1 MTLVFRVLSFPFMI
15 SPSYEQFLESLE
27 HGNLVPVWEEV
38 LTDYDTPVSVFRKID
53 SPDYSFLFE
62 SVEGGD
68 KWARYSFLGTDP
80 SVVFRS
86 KGRNIEIVRSGG
98 ETETFTGDP
107 ILALRN
113 LLSCYRPVSSE
124 ELPRFHGGAVGYF
137 GYDMVR
143 FIENIPDTSPDELG
157 LWDSIYMIMDTVL
170 AFDNVTSKIKIISN
184 AYVPDVENAKEE
196 YEKSLAKIAELKNKL
211 KSSLDGAF
219 TNGVSGGVSEEEF
232 KLESNFEPAEFKDA
246 ILRTKD
252 YIKSGD
258 IIQAVISQRW
268 KTELRVDPFDLY
280 RALRILNPSPY
291 MFFLR
296 MGDEILTGSSPE
308 VMVRVEGK
316 RIASRPIA
324 GTRPRG
330 KTVSEDDS
338 LAAELIADPK
348 ERAEHIMLVDLARND
363 LGRVS
368 DTGSV
373 RVDEFMIVERYSHVM
388 HIVSNVTA
396 LLADGADAFDV
407 IKATFPAGTLSGA
420 PKVRAMEII
429 EETEPATRGAYG
441 GCVCYFS
448 FSGNMD
454 SCITIRTF
462 VIKDGKIY
470 IQAGAG
476 IVADSNPETEYQE
489 TVNKVKALV
498 KSVELAE
505 DGL

>member
-1 MTLVFRVLSFPFMI
+1 MI
-15 SPSYEQFLESLE
+15 SPSYEQFLEHLE
-27 HGNLVPVWEEV
+27 HGNLIPVWEEV
-38 LTDYDTPVSVFRKID
+38 LVDYDTPVSVFRKIE
-53 SPDYSFLFE
+53 SPEYSFLLE

-68 KWARYSFLGTDP
+68 KWARYSFMGTEP

-86 KGRNIEIVRSGG
+86 KGRSIEIMRADGG
-98 ETETFTGDP
+98 TEALTGDP
-107 ILALRN
+107 ILALRD
-113 LLSCYRPVSSE
+113 LLSRYRPVSCE

-143 FIENIPDTSPDELG
+143 FIEDIPDTSPDELD

-170 AFDNVTSKIKIISN
+170 AFDNVTNKIKIISN
-184 AYVPDVENAKEE
+184 AYVPDAENAKEE
-196 YEKSLAKIAELKNKL
+196 YEKSLAKIAKIKGKL
-211 KSSLDGAF
+211 KSSLDETF
-219 TNGVSGGVSEEEF
+219 TNGISEGVSEEEF
-232 KLESNFEPAEFKDA
+232 KLESNFEVGQFKEA
-246 ILRTKD
+246 VLRTKE

-268 KTELRVDPFDLY
+268 KTDLKVDPFDLY
-280 RALRILNPSPY
+280 RALRMLNPSPY

-296 MGDEILTGSSPE
+296 MGDEMLTGSSPE
-308 VMVRVEGK
+308 VMVRVEGE

-330 KTVSEDDS
+330 KTVSEDDN

-373 RVDEFMIVERYSHVM
+373 RVEEFMVVERYSHVM

-429 EETEPATRGAYG
+429 EEAEPATRGAYG

-462 VIKDGKIY
+462 VIKDGKVY

-489 TVNKVKALV
+489 TVNKVKALI
-498 KSVELAE
+498 KSVELAK

>member
-1 MTLVFRVLSFPFMI
+1 MI
-15 SPSYEQFLESLE
+15 SPSYEQFLENLKR
-27 HGNLVPVWEEV
+27 GNLVPVWEEF
-38 LTDYDTPVSVFRKID
+38 LADYDTPVSVFKKID
-53 SPDYSFLFE
+53 SSDYSFLFE

-68 KWARYSFLGTDP
+68 KWARYSFLGIDP
-80 SVVFRS
+80 SIVLRS
-86 KGRNIEIVRSGG
+86 KGRNVEIIRSDG
-98 ETETFTGDP
+98 ESETLTGDP
-107 ILALRN
+107 ILVLRD
-113 LLSCYRPVSSE
+113 LLSLYKPVFSE

-157 LWDSIYMIMDTVL
+157 LWDSIYMVMDTVL
-170 AFDNVTSKIKIISN
+170 AFDNVTSKVKIISN
-184 AYVPDVENAKEE
+184 AYVPDINDAREQ
-196 YEKSLAKIAELKNKL
+196 YEKSLAKIAQLKDRLRNSVVATFSDNL
-211 KSSLDGAF
+211 SPDD
-219 TNGVSGGVSEEEF
+219 TEEEF
-232 KLESNFEPAEFKDA
+232 KLESNFEPAQFKEA
-246 ILRTKD
+246 VLRTKE

-268 KTELRVDPFDLY
+268 KTDLRVDPFDLY
-280 RALRILNPSPY
+280 RALRVLNPSPY
-291 MFFLR
+291 MFYLR

-330 KTVSEDDS
+330 KTVSEDDG
-338 LAAELIADPK
+338 LADELIADPK

-368 DTGSV
+368 ETGSV

-396 LLADGADAFDV
+396 LLAEGADAFDV

-429 EETEPATRGAYG
+429 EETEPGTRGAYG
-441 GCVCYFS
+441 GCVCYFG

-505 DGL
+505 GGL

>member
-1 MTLVFRVLSFPFMI
+1 MV
-15 SPSYEQFLESLE
+15 SPSYKQFLENLE
-27 HGNLVPVWEEV
+27 HGNLVPVWDEI
-38 LTDYDTPVSVFRKID
+38 LADCDTPLSVFRKID
-53 SPDYSFLFE
+53 STAYSFLFE

-68 KWARYSFLGTDP
+68 KWARYSFLGTEP

-86 KGRNIEIVRSGG
+86 KGQNIEIIQSGG
-98 ETETFTGDP
+98 ETETVTGDP
-107 ILALRN
+107 ISELRD
-113 LLSCYRPVSSE
+113 LLSRYRPVSSE

-137 GYDMVR
+137 GYDIVR

-157 LWDSIYMIMDTVL
+157 LWDSIYMVMDTIL
-170 AFDNVTSKIKIISN
+170 AFDNVTNKIKIISN
-184 AYVPDVENAKEE
+184 AYVPDVKNAREE
-196 YEKSLAKIAELKNKL
+196 YEKSLAKISELKSRL
-211 KSSLDGAF
+211 KNSLDETCAVDLSQDTG
-219 TNGVSGGVSEEEF
+219 EREF
-232 KLESNFEPAEFKDA
+232 MLESNFEPGQFKDA
-246 ILRTKD
+246 VLRTKK

-268 KTELRVDPFDLY
+268 KTDLRVDPFDLY
-280 RALRILNPSPY
+280 RSLRILNPSPY

-330 KTVSEDDS
+330 KTVSEDDA

-396 LLADGADAFDV
+396 LLAEGKDAFDV

-476 IVADSNPETEYQE
+476 IVEDSNPETEYQE

-505 DGL
+505 SGL

>member
-1 MTLVFRVLSFPFMI
+1 MV
-15 SPSYEQFLESLE
+15 SPSYEQFLENLE

-38 LTDYDTPVSVFRKID
+38 LADYDTPVSVFRKID
-53 SPDYSFLFE
+53 SPGYSFLFE

-68 KWARYSFLGTDP
+68 KWARYSFLGTEP

-86 KGRNIEIVRSGG
+86 KGQSIEIMYSDG

-107 ILALRN
+107 ILALRD
-113 LLSCYRPVSSE
+113 LLSRYRPVSSE

-137 GYDMVR
+137 GYDIIR
-143 FIENIPDTSPDELG
+143 FIEDIPDTSPDELKV
-157 LWDSIYMIMDTVL
+157 WDSVYMVMDTVL

-184 AYVPDVENAKEE
+184 AYVPDIKNAREE
-196 YEKSLAKIAELKNKL
+196 YEKSLTKIAELKSRLRN
-211 KSSLDGAF
+211 SLSERF
-219 TNGVSGGVSEEEF
+219 TNGIPQDVGEEKF
-232 KLESNFEPAEFKDA
+232 KIESNFEPAHFKDA
-246 ILRTKD
+246 VLRTKE

-268 KTELRVDPFDLY
+268 KTDLRVDPFDLY

-308 VMVRVEGK
+308 VMVRVEGE

-330 KTVSEDDS
+330 KTVSEDEG

-368 DTGSV
+368 NTGSV
-373 RVDEFMIVERYSHVM
+373 KVDDFMIVERYSHVM

-396 LLADGADAFDV
+396 LIAEGVDAFDV

-429 EETEPATRGAYG
+429 EETEPTTRGAYG

-476 IVADSNPETEYQE
+476 IVADSDPETEYQE

-498 KSVELAE
+498 NSVELAE
-505 DGL
+505 EGL

>member
-1 MTLVFRVLSFPFMI
+1 MA
-15 SPSYEQFLESLE
+15 
-27 HGNLVPVWEEV
+27 
-38 LTDYDTPVSVFRKID
+38 DYDTPVSVFKKID
-53 SPDYSFLFE
+53 SSDYSFLFE

-68 KWARYSFLGTDP
+68 KWARYSFLGIAP
-80 SVVFRS
+80 SIVLRS
-86 KGRNIEIVRSGG
+86 KGRNVEIIRSDG
-98 ETETFTGDP
+98 ESETLTGDP
-107 ILALRN
+107 ILVLRD
-113 LLSCYRPVSSE
+113 LLSCYKPVSSE
-124 ELPRFHGGAVGYF
+124 DLPRFHGGAVGYF

-143 FIENIPDTSPDELG
+143 FIENIPDTSPDDLK
-157 LWDSIYMIMDTVL
+157 LWDSIYMVMDTVL
-170 AFDNVTSKIKIISN
+170 AFDNVTSKVKIISN
-184 AYVPDVENAKEE
+184 AYVPDINDAREQ
-196 YEKSLAKIAELKNKL
+196 YEKSLAKIAQLKDRLRNSVVATFSDNL
-211 KSSLDGAF
+211 SPDD
-219 TNGVSGGVSEEEF
+219 TEEEF
-232 KLESNFEPAEFKDA
+232 KLESNFEPAQFKEA
-246 ILRTKD
+246 VLRTKE

-268 KTELRVDPFDLY
+268 KTDLRVDPFDLY

-291 MFFLR
+291 MFYLR

-330 KTVSEDDS
+330 KTVSEDDG
-338 LAAELIADPK
+338 LADELIADPK

-368 DTGSV
+368 ETGSV

-388 HIVSNVTA
+388 HIVSNVRA
-396 LLADGADAFDV
+396 LLAEGADAFDV

-429 EETEPATRGAYG
+429 EETEPGTRGAYG

-462 VIKDGKIY
+462 VIKGGEIY

-505 DGL
+505 GGL

>member
-1 MTLVFRVLSFPFMI
+1 MI
-15 SPSYEQFLESLE
+15 SPSYEQFLENLKR
-27 HGNLVPVWEEV
+27 GNLVPVWEEF
-38 LTDYDTPVSVFRKID
+38 LADYDTPVSVFKKID
-53 SPDYSFLFE
+53 SSDYSFLFE

-68 KWARYSFLGTDP
+68 KWARYSFLGIAP
-80 SVVFRS
+80 SIVLRS
-86 KGRNIEIVRSGG
+86 KGRNVEIIRSDG
-98 ETETFTGDP
+98 ESETLTGDP
-107 ILALRN
+107 ILVLRD
-113 LLSCYRPVSSE
+113 LLSCYKPVSSE
-124 ELPRFHGGAVGYF
+124 DLPRFHGGAVGYF

-143 FIENIPDTSPDELG
+143 FIENIPDTSPDDLK
-157 LWDSIYMIMDTVL
+157 LWDSIYMVMDTVL
-170 AFDNVTSKIKIISN
+170 AFDNVTSKVKIISN
-184 AYVPDVENAKEE
+184 AYVPDINDAREQ
-196 YEKSLAKIAELKNKL
+196 YEKSLAKIAQLKDRLRNSAVATFSDNL
-211 KSSLDGAF
+211 SPDD
-219 TNGVSGGVSEEEF
+219 TEEEF
-232 KLESNFEPAEFKDA
+232 KLESNFEPAQFKEA
-246 ILRTKD
+246 VLRTKE

-268 KTELRVDPFDLY
+268 KTDLRVDPFDLY

-291 MFFLR
+291 MFYLR

-330 KTVSEDDS
+330 KTVSEDDG
-338 LAAELIADPK
+338 LADELIADPK

-368 DTGSV
+368 ETGSV

-388 HIVSNVTA
+388 HIVSNVRA
-396 LLADGADAFDV
+396 LLAEGADVFDV

-429 EETEPATRGAYG
+429 EETEPGTRGAYG

-505 DGL
+505 GGL

>member
-1 MTLVFRVLSFPFMI
+1 MI
-15 SPSYEQFLESLE
+15 SPSYEQFLENLKR
-27 HGNLVPVWEEV
+27 GNLVPVWEEF
-38 LTDYDTPVSVFRKID
+38 LADYDTPVSVFKKID
-53 SPDYSFLFE
+53 SSDYSFLFE

-68 KWARYSFLGTDP
+68 KWARYSFLGIDP
-80 SVVFRS
+80 SIVLRS
-86 KGRNIEIVRSGG
+86 KGRSVEIIRSDG
-98 ETETFTGDP
+98 ESETLTGDP
-107 ILALRN
+107 ILVLRD
-113 LLSCYRPVSSE
+113 LLSRYRPVSSE

-143 FIENIPDTSPDELG
+143 FIENIPDTSPDDLK
-157 LWDSIYMIMDTVL
+157 LWDSIYMVMDTVL
-170 AFDNVTSKIKIISN
+170 AFDNVTNKIKIISN
-184 AYVPDVENAKEE
+184 AYVPDINEAREQ
-196 YEKSLAKIAELKNKL
+196 YEKSLAKIAQLKDRLRNSVVATFSDNL
-211 KSSLDGAF
+211 SLED
-219 TNGVSGGVSEEEF
+219 TEEEF
-232 KLESNFEPAEFKDA
+232 KLESNFEPAQFKEA
-246 ILRTKD
+246 VLRTKE

-268 KTELRVDPFDLY
+268 KTDLRVDPFDLY

-291 MFFLR
+291 MFYLR

-330 KTVSEDDS
+330 KTVSEDDG
-338 LAAELIADPK
+338 LADELIADPK

-368 DTGSV
+368 ETGSV

-396 LLADGADAFDV
+396 LLAEGADAFDV

-429 EETEPATRGAYG
+429 EETEPGTRGAYG
-441 GCVCYFS
+441 GCVCYFG

-505 DGL
+505 GGL

>member
-1 MTLVFRVLSFPFMI
+1 MV
-15 SPSYEQFLESLE
+15 SPSYEQFLENLK

-38 LTDYDTPVSVFRKID
+38 LADYDTPVSVFRKID
-53 SPDYSFLFE
+53 SPGYSFLFE

-68 KWARYSFLGTDP
+68 KWARYSFLGAEP

-86 KGRNIEIVRSGG
+86 KGQSIEIMHSGR

-107 ILALRN
+107 ILALRD
-113 LLSCYRPVSSE
+113 LLSQYRPVSSE

-143 FIENIPDTSPDELG
+143 FIEDIPDSSPDELK
-157 LWDSIYMIMDTVL
+157 LWDSVYMVMDTIL

-184 AYVPDVENAKEE
+184 AYVPDLKNAREE
-196 YEKSLAKIAELKNKL
+196 YEKSLARIAKL
-211 KSSLDGAF
+211 KSKLKNSLDERF
-219 TNGVSGGVSEEEF
+219 TNGISRDVGEEKF
-232 KLESNFEPAEFKDA
+232 TLESNFEPEHFKNA
-246 ILRTKD
+246 VLRTKE

-268 KTELRVDPFDLY
+268 KTDLRVDPFDLY

-296 MGDEILTGSSPE
+296 MGEDILTGSSPE

-330 KTVSEDDS
+330 KTVPEDEA

-368 DTGSV
+368 NTGSV
-373 RVDEFMIVERYSHVM
+373 RVNDFMIVERYSHVM

-396 LLADGADAFDV
+396 LLAEGSDAFDV

-429 EETEPATRGAYG
+429 EETEPTTRGAYG

-462 VIKDGKIY
+462 VIKDGKVY

>member
-1 MTLVFRVLSFPFMI
+1 MI
-15 SPSYEQFLESLE
+15 SPSYEQFLENLE
-27 HGNLVPVWEEV
+27 HGNLVPVWDEV
-38 LTDYDTPVSVFRKID
+38 LADCDTPVSVFRKID
-53 SPDYSFLFE
+53 SSDYSFLFE

-86 KGRNIEIVRSGG
+86 KGRDIEIIRSGG
-98 ETETFTGDP
+98 KTETFTGDP
-107 ILALRN
+107 IFALRD
-113 LLSCYRPVSSE
+113 LLSGYRPVSSE

-143 FIENIPDTSPDELG
+143 FIENIPDSSPDELG
-157 LWDSIYMIMDTVL
+157 LWDSIYMVMDTIL
-170 AFDNVTSKIKIISN
+170 AFDNVTNKIKIISN
-184 AYVPDVENAKEE
+184 AHVSDMENAREQ
-196 YEKSLAKIAELKNKL
+196 YEKSLARISEIKNRLKN
-211 KSSLDGAF
+211 SLDETSAGDLSQEAD
-219 TNGVSGGVSEEEF
+219 GREF
-232 KLESNFEPAEFKDA
+232 RLESNFDPAQFKDA
-246 ILRTKD
+246 VLSTKK

-268 KTELRVDPFDLY
+268 KTDLRVDPFDLY
-280 RALRILNPSPY
+280 RSLRILNPSPY

-330 KTVSEDDS
+330 KTVSEDDA

-396 LLADGADAFDV
+396 LLAEGEDAFDV

-505 DGL
+505 EGL

>member
-1 MTLVFRVLSFPFMI
+1 MTLVFRVLSFPPMV
-15 SPSYEQFLESLE
+15 SPSYEQFLENLK
-27 HGNLVPVWEEV
+27 HGNLVPVWEEI
-38 LTDYDTPVSVFRKID
+38 LADYDTPVSVFRKID

-68 KWARYSFLGTDP
+68 KWARYSFLGTEP

-86 KGRNIEIVRSGG
+86 KGRNIEIMHSGG
-98 ETETFTGDP
+98 ETETLTGDP
-107 ILALRN
+107 ILALRD
-113 LLSCYRPVSSE
+113 LLSRYRPVSSE

-143 FIENIPDTSPDELG
+143 FIEDIPDTSPDELK
-157 LWDSIYMIMDTVL
+157 LWDSIYMVMDTVL

-184 AYVPDVENAKEE
+184 AYVPDVKNAREE
-196 YEKSLAKIAELKNKL
+196 YEKSLAKIAELKNRL
-211 KSSLDGAF
+211 KSSLDERFA
-219 TNGVSGGVSEEEF
+219 NGISQDVGEEEF
-232 KLESNFEPAEFKDA
+232 SLESNFEPAHFKDA
-246 ILRTKD
+246 VLRTKE

-268 KTELRVDPFDLY
+268 KTDLRVDPFDLY

-330 KTVSEDDS
+330 KTVSEDEG

-368 DTGSV
+368 DMGSV

-396 LLADGADAFDV
+396 LLAEGSDAFDV

-505 DGL
+505 EGL

>member
-1 MTLVFRVLSFPFMI
+1 MI
-15 SPSYEQFLESLE
+15 SPSYEQFLENLKR
-27 HGNLVPVWEEV
+27 GNLVPVWEEF
-38 LTDYDTPVSVFRKID
+38 LADYDTPVSVFKKID
-53 SPDYSFLFE
+53 SSDYSFLFE

-68 KWARYSFLGTDP
+68 KWARYSFLGIDP
-80 SVVFRS
+80 SIVLRS
-86 KGRNIEIVRSGG
+86 KGRSVEIIRSDG
-98 ETETFTGDP
+98 ESETLTGDP
-107 ILALRN
+107 ILVLRD
-113 LLSCYRPVSSE
+113 LLSRYRPVSSE

-143 FIENIPDTSPDELG
+143 FIENIPDTSPDDLK
-157 LWDSIYMIMDTVL
+157 LWDSIYMVMDTVL
-170 AFDNVTSKIKIISN
+170 AFDNVTSKVKIISN
-184 AYVPDVENAKEE
+184 AYVPDINEAREQ
-196 YEKSLAKIAELKNKL
+196 YEKSLAKIAQLKDRLRNSVVAMFSDNL
-211 KSSLDGAF
+211 SLED
-219 TNGVSGGVSEEEF
+219 TEEEF
-232 KLESNFEPAEFKDA
+232 KLESNFEPAQFKEA
-246 ILRTKD
+246 VLRTKE

-268 KTELRVDPFDLY
+268 KTDLRVDPFDLY

-291 MFFLR
+291 MFYLR

-330 KTVSEDDS
+330 KTVSEDDG
-338 LAAELIADPK
+338 LADELIADPK

-368 DTGSV
+368 ETGSV

-396 LLADGADAFDV
+396 LLAEGADAFDV

-429 EETEPATRGAYG
+429 EETEPGTRGAYG
-441 GCVCYFS
+441 GCVCYFG

-505 DGL
+505 GGL

>member
-1 MTLVFRVLSFPFMI
+1 MI
-15 SPSYEQFLESLE
+15 SPSYEQFLENLKR
-27 HGNLVPVWEEV
+27 GNLVPVWEEF
-38 LTDYDTPVSVFRKID
+38 LADYDTPVSVFKKID
-53 SPDYSFLFE
+53 SSDYSFLFE

-68 KWARYSFLGTDP
+68 KWARYSFLGIDP
-80 SVVFRS
+80 SVILRS
-86 KGRNIEIVRSGG
+86 KGRNVEIIRPG
-98 ETETFTGDP
+98 EKAETLTGDP
-107 ILALRN
+107 ILVLRD
-113 LLSCYRPVSSE
+113 LLSCYKPVSSE
-124 ELPRFHGGAVGYF
+124 DLPRFHGGAVGYF

-143 FIENIPDTSPDELG
+143 FIENIPDTSPDDLK
-157 LWDSIYMIMDTVL
+157 LWDSIYMVMDTVL
-170 AFDNVTSKIKIISN
+170 AFDNVTSKVKIISN
-184 AYVPDVENAKEE
+184 AYVPDINDAREQ
-196 YEKSLAKIAELKNKL
+196 YEKSLAKIAQLKDRLRNSAVATFSDNL
-211 KSSLDGAF
+211 SPDD
-219 TNGVSGGVSEEEF
+219 TEEEF
-232 KLESNFEPAEFKDA
+232 KLESNFEPAQFKEA
-246 ILRTKD
+246 VLRTKE

-268 KTELRVDPFDLY
+268 KTDLRVDPFDLY

-291 MFFLR
+291 MFYLR

-330 KTVSEDDS
+330 KTVSEDDG
-338 LAAELIADPK
+338 LADELIADPK

-368 DTGSV
+368 ETGSV

-388 HIVSNVTA
+388 HIVSNVRA
-396 LLADGADAFDV
+396 LLAEGADAFDV

-429 EETEPATRGAYG
+429 EETEPGTRGAYG

-462 VIKDGKIY
+462 VIKDGEIY

-505 DGL
+505 GGL

>member
-1 MTLVFRVLSFPFMI
+1 MV
-15 SPSYEQFLESLE
+15 SPSYEQFLKNLE
-27 HGNLVPVWEEV
+27 RGNLVPVWDEV
-38 LTDYDTPVSVFRKID
+38 LADYDTPVSVFRKID

-68 KWARYSFLGTDP
+68 KWARYSFLGTKP

-86 KGRNIEIVRSGG
+86 KGRNIEIMRSGG
-98 ETETFTGDP
+98 ETETFTDDP
-107 ILALRN
+107 IMSLRD
-113 LLSCYRPVSSE
+113 LLSRYRPVFSE

-137 GYDMVR
+137 GYDTVR
-143 FIENIPDTSPDELG
+143 FIEDIPDTSPDELG
-157 LWDSIYMIMDTVL
+157 LWDSIYMVMDTVL
-170 AFDNVTSKIKIISN
+170 AFDNVTNKIKIISN
-184 AYVPDVENAKEE
+184 AYVPDVKNAREE
-196 YEKSLAKIAELKNKL
+196 YEKSLAKIAELKDKL
-211 KSSLDGAF
+211 RSSLGEVF
-219 TNGVSGGVSEEEF
+219 TDGVSRDVGEEEF
-232 KLESNFEPAEFKDA
+232 TLESNFEPAHFRDA
-246 ILRTKD
+246 VLRTKE

-268 KTELRVDPFDLY
+268 KTDLRVDPFDLY

-330 KTVSEDDS
+330 KTVSEDEG

-396 LLADGADAFDV
+396 LLAEGSDAFDV

>member
-1 MTLVFRVLSFPFMI
+1 MI
-15 SPSYEQFLESLE
+15 SPSYEQFLENLKR
-27 HGNLVPVWEEV
+27 GNLVPVWEE
-38 LTDYDTPVSVFRKID
+38 LLADYDTPVSVFKKID
-53 SPDYSFLFE
+53 SSDYSFLFE

-68 KWARYSFLGTDP
+68 KWARYSFLGIDP
-80 SVVFRS
+80 SVVLRS
-86 KGRNIEIVRSGG
+86 KGRSVEIIRSDG
-98 ETETFTGDP
+98 ESETLTGDP
-107 ILALRN
+107 ILVLRD
-113 LLSCYRPVSSE
+113 LLSLYKPVFSE

-143 FIENIPDTSPDELG
+143 FIENIPDTSPDDLG
-157 LWDSIYMIMDTVL
+157 LWDSIYMVMDTVL
-170 AFDNVTSKIKIISN
+170 AFDNVTSKVKIISN
-184 AYVPDVENAKEE
+184 AYVPDINDAREQ
-196 YEKSLAKIAELKNKL
+196 YEKSLAKIAQLKDRLRNSVVATFSDNL
-211 KSSLDGAF
+211 SPDD
-219 TNGVSGGVSEEEF
+219 TEEEF
-232 KLESNFEPAEFKDA
+232 KLESNFEPAQFKEA
-246 ILRTKD
+246 VLRTKE

-268 KTELRVDPFDLY
+268 KTDLRVDPFDLY

-291 MFFLR
+291 MFYLR

-330 KTVSEDDS
+330 KTVPEDDG
-338 LAAELIADPK
+338 LADELIADPK

-368 DTGSV
+368 ETGSV

-396 LLADGADAFDV
+396 LLAEGADAFDV

-429 EETEPATRGAYG
+429 EETEPGTRGAYG
-441 GCVCYFS
+441 GCVCYFG

-505 DGL
+505 GGL

>member
-1 MTLVFRVLSFPFMI
+1 MI
-15 SPSYEQFLESLE
+15 SPSYEQFLENLKR
-27 HGNLVPVWEEV
+27 GNLVPVWEEF
-38 LTDYDTPVSVFRKID
+38 LADYDTPVSVFKKID
-53 SPDYSFLFE
+53 SSDYSFLFE

-68 KWARYSFLGTDP
+68 KWARYSFLGIDP
-80 SVVFRS
+80 SIVFRS
-86 KGRNIEIVRSGG
+86 KGRSVEIIRSDG
-98 ETETFTGDP
+98 ESETLTGDP
-107 ILALRN
+107 ILVLRD
-113 LLSCYRPVSSE
+113 LLSRYRPVSSE

-143 FIENIPDTSPDELG
+143 FIENIPDTSPDDLK
-157 LWDSIYMIMDTVL
+157 LWDSIYMVMDTVL
-170 AFDNVTSKIKIISN
+170 AFDNVTNKIKIISN
-184 AYVPDVENAKEE
+184 AYVPDINEAREQYK
-196 YEKSLAKIAELKNKL
+196 KSLAKIAQLKDRLRNSVVATFSDNL
-211 KSSLDGAF
+211 SLED
-219 TNGVSGGVSEEEF
+219 TEEEF
-232 KLESNFEPAEFKDA
+232 KLESNFEPAQFKEA
-246 ILRTKD
+246 VLRTKE

-268 KTELRVDPFDLY
+268 KTDLRVDPFDLY

-291 MFFLR
+291 MFYLR

-330 KTVSEDDS
+330 KTVSEDDG
-338 LAAELIADPK
+338 LADELIADPK

-368 DTGSV
+368 ETGSV

-396 LLADGADAFDV
+396 LLAEGADAFDV

-429 EETEPATRGAYG
+429 EETEPGTRGAYG
-441 GCVCYFS
+441 GCVCYFG

-489 TVNKVKALV
+489 TVNKVKVLV

-505 DGL
+505 GGL

>member
-1 MTLVFRVLSFPFMI
+1 MI
-15 SPSYEQFLESLE
+15 SPSYEQFLEHLE

-38 LTDYDTPVSVFRKID
+38 LVDYDTPVSVFRKIE
-53 SPDYSFLFE
+53 SPDYSFLLE

-68 KWARYSFLGTDP
+68 KWARYSFIGTEP

-86 KGRNIEIVRSGG
+86 KGRSIEIVHADG
-98 ETETFTGDP
+98 ETEALTGDP
-107 ILALRN
+107 ILTLRD
-113 LLSCYRPVSSE
+113 LLSRYRPVSCE

-143 FIENIPDTSPDELG
+143 FIEDIPDTSPDELD
-157 LWDSIYMIMDTVL
+157 LWDSIYMVMDTVL
-170 AFDNVTSKIKIISN
+170 AFDNVTNKIKVISN
-184 AYVPDVENAKEE
+184 AYVPNVENAKEE
-196 YEKSLAKIAELKNKL
+196 YEKSLAKIAELKGKL
-211 KSSLDGAF
+211 RSSLDETF
-219 TNGVSGGVSEEEF
+219 TNGISEGASEEEF
-232 KLESNFEPAEFKDA
+232 RLESNFEPEQFKEA
-246 ILRTKD
+246 VLRTKE

-268 KTELRVDPFDLY
+268 KTDLRVDPFDLY
-280 RALRILNPSPY
+280 RALRMLNPSPY

-296 MGDEILTGSSPE
+296 MGDVMLTGSSPE
-308 VMVRVEGK
+308 VMVRVEGE

-324 GTRPRG
+324 GTRHRG
-330 KTVSEDDS
+330 KTVSEDDD

-363 LGRVS
+363 LGKVS

-373 RVDEFMIVERYSHVM
+373 KVEEFMVVERYSHVM

-429 EETEPATRGAYG
+429 EEAEPATRGAYG

-462 VIKDGKIY
+462 VIKDGKVY

-498 KSVELAE
+498 KSVELAK

>member
-1 MTLVFRVLSFPFMI
+1 MI
-15 SPSYEQFLESLE
+15 SPSYEQFLENLE
-27 HGNLVPVWEEV
+27 HGNLVPVWDEV
-38 LTDYDTPVSVFRKID
+38 LADCDTPVSVFRKID
-53 SPDYSFLFE
+53 SSDYSFLFE

-86 KGRNIEIVRSGG
+86 KGRDIEIIRSGG
-98 ETETFTGDP
+98 KTETFTGDP
-107 ILALRN
+107 IFALRD
-113 LLSCYRPVSSE
+113 LLSGYRPVSSE

-143 FIENIPDTSPDELG
+143 FIENIPDSSPDELG
-157 LWDSIYMIMDTVL
+157 LWDSIYMVMDTIL
-170 AFDNVTSKIKIISN
+170 AFDNVTNKIKIISN
-184 AYVPDVENAKEE
+184 AHVPDMKNAREQ
-196 YEKSLAKIAELKNKL
+196 YEKSLARISEIKNRLKN
-211 KSSLDGAF
+211 SLDETSAGDLSREAD
-219 TNGVSGGVSEEEF
+219 GREF
-232 KLESNFEPAEFKDA
+232 RLESNFDPAQFKDA
-246 ILRTKD
+246 VLRTKK

-268 KTELRVDPFDLY
+268 KTDLRVDPFDLY
-280 RALRILNPSPY
+280 RSLRILNPSPY

-330 KTVSEDDS
+330 KTVSEDDA

-396 LLADGADAFDV
+396 LLAEGEDAFDV

-505 DGL
+505 EGL

>member
-1 MTLVFRVLSFPFMI
+1 MI
-15 SPSYEQFLESLE
+15 SPSYEQFLENLKR
-27 HGNLVPVWEEV
+27 GNLVPVWEEF
-38 LTDYDTPVSVFRKID
+38 LADYDTPVSVFKKID
-53 SPDYSFLFE
+53 SSDYSFLFE

-68 KWARYSFLGTDP
+68 KWARYSFLGIDP
-80 SVVFRS
+80 SIVLRS
-86 KGRNIEIVRSGG
+86 KGRNVEIIRSDG
-98 ETETFTGDP
+98 ESETLTGDP
-107 ILALRN
+107 ILVLRD
-113 LLSCYRPVSSE
+113 LLSLYKPVFSE

-157 LWDSIYMIMDTVL
+157 LWDSIYMVMDTVL
-170 AFDNVTSKIKIISN
+170 AFDNVTSKVKIISN
-184 AYVPDVENAKEE
+184 AYVPDINDAREQ
-196 YEKSLAKIAELKNKL
+196 YEKSLAKIAELKDRLRNSVVATFSDNL
-211 KSSLDGAF
+211 SPDD
-219 TNGVSGGVSEEEF
+219 TEEEF
-232 KLESNFEPAEFKDA
+232 KLESNFEPAQFKEA
-246 ILRTKD
+246 VLRTKE

-268 KTELRVDPFDLY
+268 KTDLRVDPFDLY

-291 MFFLR
+291 MFYLR

-330 KTVSEDDS
+330 KTVSEDDG
-338 LAAELIADPK
+338 LADELIADPK

-368 DTGSV
+368 ETGSV

-396 LLADGADAFDV
+396 LLAEGADAFDV

-429 EETEPATRGAYG
+429 EETEPGTRGAYG
-441 GCVCYFS
+441 GCVCYFG

-505 DGL
+505 GGL

>member
-1 MTLVFRVLSFPFMI
+1 MV
-15 SPSYEQFLESLE
+15 SPSYEQFLENLK

-38 LTDYDTPVSVFRKID
+38 LADYDTPVSVFRKID
-53 SPDYSFLFE
+53 SPGYSFLFE

-68 KWARYSFLGTDP
+68 KWARYSFLGTEP

-86 KGRNIEIVRSGG
+86 KGQSIEIMHSDG
-98 ETETFTGDP
+98 ETKTFTGDP
-107 ILALRN
+107 ILALRD
-113 LLSCYRPVSSE
+113 LLSPYRPVSSE

-137 GYDMVR
+137 GYDMIR
-143 FIENIPDTSPDELG
+143 FIEDIPDTSPDELKV
-157 LWDSIYMIMDTVL
+157 WDSVYMVMDTVL

-184 AYVPDVENAKEE
+184 AYVPDIKNAREQ
-196 YEKSLAKIAELKNKL
+196 YEKSLAKIDGLKTRLRN
-211 KSSLDGAF
+211 SLSEKF
-219 TNGVSGGVSEEEF
+219 TNGIPRDVGEEKF
-232 KLESNFEPAEFKDA
+232 KIESNFEPAHFKDA
-246 ILRTKD
+246 VLRTKE

-268 KTELRVDPFDLY
+268 KTDLRVDPFDLY

-296 MGDEILTGSSPE
+296 MGEEILTGSSPE
-308 VMVRVEGK
+308 VMVRVEGE

-330 KTVSEDDS
+330 KTVSEDEG

-368 DTGSV
+368 NTGTV
-373 RVDEFMIVERYSHVM
+373 KVDDFMIVERYSHVM

-396 LLADGADAFDV
+396 LLAEGADAFDV
-407 IKATFPAGTLSGA
+407 LKATFPAGTLSGA

-462 VIKDGKIY
+462 VIKDGKAY

-476 IVADSNPETEYQE
+476 IVADSDPETEYQE

-505 DGL
+505 GGL

>member
-1 MTLVFRVLSFPFMI
+1 MI
-15 SPSYEQFLESLE
+15 SPSYEQFLENLKR
-27 HGNLVPVWEEV
+27 GNLVPVWEEF
-38 LTDYDTPVSVFRKID
+38 LADYDTPVSVFKKID
-53 SPDYSFLFE
+53 SSDYSFLFE

-68 KWARYSFLGTDP
+68 KWARYSFLGIDP
-80 SVVFRS
+80 SVVLRS
-86 KGRNIEIVRSGG
+86 KGRSVEIIRSDG
-98 ETETFTGDP
+98 ESETLTGDP
-107 ILALRN
+107 ILVLRD
-113 LLSCYRPVSSE
+113 LLSLYKPVSSE

-143 FIENIPDTSPDELG
+143 FIENIPDTSPDDLK
-157 LWDSIYMIMDTVL
+157 LWDSIYMVMDTVL
-170 AFDNVTSKIKIISN
+170 AFDNVTSKVKIISN
-184 AYVPDVENAKEE
+184 AYVPDINDASEQ
-196 YEKSLAKIAELKNKL
+196 YEKSLAKIAQLKDRLRNSAVATFSDNL
-211 KSSLDGAF
+211 SPDD
-219 TNGVSGGVSEEEF
+219 TEEEF
-232 KLESNFEPAEFKDA
+232 KLESNFEPAQFKEA
-246 ILRTKD
+246 VLRTKE

-268 KTELRVDPFDLY
+268 KTDLRVDPFDLY

-291 MFFLR
+291 MFYLR

-330 KTVSEDDS
+330 KTVSEDDG
-338 LAAELIADPK
+338 LADELIADPK

-368 DTGSV
+368 ETGSV

-388 HIVSNVTA
+388 HIVSNVRA
-396 LLADGADAFDV
+396 LLAEGADAFDV

-429 EETEPATRGAYG
+429 EETEPGTRGAYG

-462 VIKDGKIY
+462 VIKDGEIY

-505 DGL
+505 GGL

>member
-1 MTLVFRVLSFPFMI
+1 MI
-15 SPSYEQFLESLE
+15 SPSYEQFLENLKR
-27 HGNLVPVWEEV
+27 GNLVPVWEEV
-38 LTDYDTPVSVFRKID
+38 LADYDTPVSVFRKID
-53 SPDYSFLFE
+53 SSDYSFLFE

-68 KWARYSFLGTDP
+68 KWARYSFMGTEP

-86 KGRNIEIVRSGG
+86 KGRNVEIIRPGG

-107 ILALRN
+107 ILALRD

-124 ELPRFHGGAVGYF
+124 ELPRFYGGAVGYF

-143 FIENIPDTSPDELG
+143 FIENIPETSPDELN
-157 LWDSIYMIMDTVL
+157 LWDSIYMVMDTVL

-184 AYVPDVENAKEE
+184 AYVPDMENAKEE

-211 KSSLDGAF
+211 KNSLDKSL
-219 TNGVSGGVSEEEF
+219 TDGVSGVASEEEF
-232 KLESNFEPAEFKDA
+232 KLESNFEPAEFKEA
-246 ILRTKD
+246 VLRTKE

-268 KTELRVDPFDLY
+268 KTDLRVDPFDLY

-330 KTVSEDDS
+330 KTVSEDES
-338 LAAELIADPK
+338 LATELLTDPK

-396 LLADGADAFDV
+396 LLAEGSDAFDV

-429 EETEPATRGAYG
+429 EETEPGMRGAYG

>member
-1 MTLVFRVLSFPFMI
+1 MI
-15 SPSYEQFLESLE
+15 SPSYEQFLENLKR
-27 HGNLVPVWEEV
+27 GNLVPVWEEF
-38 LTDYDTPVSVFRKID
+38 LADYDTPVSVFKKID
-53 SPDYSFLFE
+53 SSDYSFLFE

-68 KWARYSFLGTDP
+68 KWARYSFLGIAP
-80 SVVFRS
+80 SIVLRS
-86 KGRNIEIVRSGG
+86 KGRNVEIIRSDG
-98 ETETFTGDP
+98 ESETLTGDP
-107 ILALRN
+107 ILVLRD
-113 LLSCYRPVSSE
+113 LLSCYKPVSSE
-124 ELPRFHGGAVGYF
+124 DLPRFHGGAVGYF

-143 FIENIPDTSPDELG
+143 FIENIPDTSPDDLK
-157 LWDSIYMIMDTVL
+157 LWDSIYMVMDTVL
-170 AFDNVTSKIKIISN
+170 AFDNVTSKVKIISN
-184 AYVPDVENAKEE
+184 AYVPDINDAREQ
-196 YEKSLAKIAELKNKL
+196 YEKSLAKIAQLKDRLRNSVVATFSDNL
-211 KSSLDGAF
+211 SPDD
-219 TNGVSGGVSEEEF
+219 TEEEF
-232 KLESNFEPAEFKDA
+232 KLESNFEPAQFKEA
-246 ILRTKD
+246 VLRTKE

-268 KTELRVDPFDLY
+268 KTDLRVDPFDLY

-291 MFFLR
+291 MFYLR

-330 KTVSEDDS
+330 KTVSEDDG
-338 LAAELIADPK
+338 LADELIADPK

-368 DTGSV
+368 ETGSV

-388 HIVSNVTA
+388 HIVSNVRA
-396 LLADGADAFDV
+396 LLAEGADVFDV

-429 EETEPATRGAYG
+429 EETEPGTRGAYG

-462 VIKDGKIY
+462 VIKDGEIY

-505 DGL
+505 GGL